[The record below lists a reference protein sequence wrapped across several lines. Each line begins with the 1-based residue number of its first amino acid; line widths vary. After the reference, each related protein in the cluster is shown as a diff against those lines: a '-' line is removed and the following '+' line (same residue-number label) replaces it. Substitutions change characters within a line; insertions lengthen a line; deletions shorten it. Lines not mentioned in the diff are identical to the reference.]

1 MSSEFSRARELQCV
15 CVCVCVREE
24 GLDDGSIALSLL
36 VYSCLTHS
44 MTLLSYILPI
54 QNGYFLQL

>member
-1 MSSEFSRARELQCV
+1 MSSEFSRARELQ